1 MINYYKTLMM
11 MTMIII
17 IIIATVITTTVTTA
31 TYYYKLL
38 LLSIFRYLSVIPD
51 LSTRGQCAVEHFHY
65 GIKTENVC

>member
-1 MINYYKTLMM
+1 MM
-11 MTMIII
+11 

-65 GIKTENVC
+65 GIKTEKMFVDLCIYI